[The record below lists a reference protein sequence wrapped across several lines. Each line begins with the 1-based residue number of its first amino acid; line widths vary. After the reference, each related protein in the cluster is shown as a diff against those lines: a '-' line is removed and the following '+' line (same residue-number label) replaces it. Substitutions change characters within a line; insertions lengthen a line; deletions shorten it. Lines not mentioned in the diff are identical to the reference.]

1 MNTEPHNDNNNQAAP
16 RSALKLPSTDW
27 ALADL
32 RRLSESLAPISKE
45 QAFIEALQGK
55 AIFEIG
61 RYQVYSDISDDQ
73 TVVFIHNPSG
83 YGEHKYIEASIDGH
97 RFIVAAPT
105 GWTEYHFEI
114 KARIEAAW
122 GSRVDVSGGGYVDL
136 NEDGSLSV
144 YGSSTS
150 FGRGDHELAKAALEA
165 AVRRTGERQKD
176 A

>member
-32 RRLSESLAPISKE
+32 RRLSESLAPVPLE
-45 QAFIEALQGK
+45 QGFIAALQGK

-73 TVVFIHNPSG
+73 TVVFIHDPSG
-83 YGEHKYIEASIDGH
+83 YHDHKYIEASIGDH

-114 KARIEAAW
+114 KARIKAAW
-122 GSRVDVSGGGYVDL
+122 GRDVDCAGGGYVQL
-136 NEDGSLSV
+136 NDDGSLKV
-144 YGSSTS
+144 YGSSSS
-150 FGRGDHELAKAALEA
+150 FGRGDHELAKTALEG

-176 A
+176 V